1 MTTDVE
7 VRDNADRH
15 RYEAH
20 LDGTLAGYIDYQ
32 LATDLVVLTHTEV
45 DESFEGRG
53 VGSALA
59 RAALDDVHERCLKAL
74 VICPFITGWVRN
86 HRVSTSTCST
96 AHRRARSPT
105 DPAAIRIMVGRDSAS
120 TVLSTIPDTTSVGR
134 PCFTSSAGPQART
147 SLCCR
152 SRQPVTGWPDRR
164 ILVDG
169 QDSRLPVAHLSKT
182 APEHH

>member
-32 LATDLVVLTHTEV
+32 LATNLVVLTHTEV
-45 DESFEGRG
+45 DASFEGRG

-105 DPAAIRIMVGRDSAS
+105 DPAAVRSMVGARFGINRPIDDSGHPQLAAPAS
-120 TVLSTIPDTTSVGR
+120 PARPGHRRERVSV
-134 PCFTSSAGPQART
+134 AAAV
-147 SLCCR
+147 
-152 SRQPVTGWPDRR
+152 SR
-164 ILVDG
+164 
-169 QDSRLPVAHLSKT
+169 
-182 APEHH
+182 